1 VKSVGF
7 NNFLHGQQT
16 YSASAQLQFP
26 LGYEAIIAADQAGRS
41 RPILS
46 LDSNDLPIGV
56 PGTAGESTTV
66 KVYAG
71 HGDLYLVY
79 VANNSGSDI
88 IRGAMVKPTAT
99 TAHNYLVSEAGA
111 VASNLVLGVALTKIP
126 AGKTGWVVTRGKCIA
141 RAAGNIAANSVLI
154 PAATGRVDVAAAITG
169 ATVGV
174 VADTATTF
182 AAGDPVAVFL
192 KLR

>member
-1 VKSVGF
+1 MKAIGF

-79 VANNSGSDI
+79 VANNSGADI

-126 AGKTGWVVTRGKCIA
+126 DGKTGWVVTRGKCIA

-174 VADTATTF
+174 VADAATTF
-182 AAGDPVAVFL
+182 AAGAAVEVFL

>member
-1 VKSVGF
+1 MKAIGF

-79 VANNSGSDI
+79 VANNSGADI
-88 IRGAMVKPTAT
+88 IRGATVKPTST
-99 TAHNYLVSEAGA
+99 SAHNYLVSVAGA
-111 VASNLVLGVALTKIP
+111 DASNLVIGVALTKIP
-126 AGKTGWVVTRGKCIA
+126 DGKTGWVVTRGKCIA
-141 RAAGNIAANSVLI
+141 RAAGNIAAASTII
-154 PAATGRVDVAAAITG
+154 PAASGRVTAAAAITNISI
-169 ATVGV
+169 GV
-174 VADTATTF
+174 VAQDATASS
-182 AAGDPVAVFL
+182 AGDAIAVFL